1 MSDEDAP
8 QKQIPFDELEIVH
21 VQSQDS
27 GGGGGARGS
36 RWMGEFPG
44 EDSEPEPRTTPKTQ
58 MLGCVGVN
66 EFKCIHEPA
75 LTSQL
80 AFMWEVSRG
89 GAPAPCQNLPPR
101 GLGFLPAA
109 RVAFPTRP

>member
-1 MSDEDAP
+1 EDAP

-21 VQSQDS
+21 VQSQDMD
-27 GGGGGARGS
+27 REVEVGS
-36 RWMGEFPG
+36 RWMSEFPG
-44 EDSEPEPRTTPKTQ
+44 KDSERRTTPKTQ

-80 AFMWEVSRG
+80 AF
-89 GAPAPCQNLPPR
+89 
-101 GLGFLPAA
+101 
-109 RVAFPTRP
+109 